1 MPRPDL
7 RTASGAQRK
16 SAAAGK
22 ALDVLKRDSADVRD
36 SARDVHRATE
46 KVESHAERTTRL
58 AADRTVLAA
67 ERTYA
72 AWVRTGLFALASGI
86 GARALLTGLMPKWL
100 IVADSTAL
108 VAFSVFC
115 FAAAIWRE
123 LKPGPPPPEP
133 RVQQIPRI
141 VLIVL
146 NAFLAIVSIAA
157 GIGILSDV
165 FG

>member
-1 MPRPDL
+1 M
-7 RTASGAQRK
+7 ASSAQGK
-16 SAAAGK
+16 APAGK
-22 ALDVLKRDSADVRD
+22 TLDVLKRNSEDVRE

-86 GARALLTGLMPKWL
+86 GARALLNGLMPKWL

-115 FAAAIWRE
+115 FAAAIWRDVK
-123 LKPGPPPPEP
+123 LSTPPLGP
-133 RVQQIPRI
+133 RVQQIPR
-141 VLIVL
+141 VMLIVL
-146 NAFLAIVSIAA
+146 NAFLAVVSLAA
-157 GIGILSDV
+157 GIGILADAL
-165 FG
+165 G

>member
-1 MPRPDL
+1 M
-7 RTASGAQRK
+7 ASSAQRNA
-16 SAAAGK
+16 SPGK
-22 ALDVLKRDSADVRD
+22 TLEVLKRDSADVRD
-36 SARDVHRATE
+36 SARDVHRTTE

-86 GARALLTGLMPKWL
+86 GGRALLTGLMPKWL
-100 IVADSTAL
+100 IIADSTAL

-115 FAAAIWRE
+115 FGAAIWRE
-123 LKPGPPPPEP
+123 LKPSTPPPEP
-133 RVQQIPRI
+133 RVQQIPPL
-141 VLIVL
+141 VLVGL

-157 GIGILSDV
+157 AIGILGDA
-165 FG
+165 FGD